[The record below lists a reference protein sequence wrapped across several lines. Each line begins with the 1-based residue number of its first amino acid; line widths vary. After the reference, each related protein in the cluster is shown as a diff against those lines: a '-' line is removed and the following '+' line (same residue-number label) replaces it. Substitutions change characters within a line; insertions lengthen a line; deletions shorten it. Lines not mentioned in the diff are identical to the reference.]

1 MDHLAAIIVL
11 AIRSFV
17 GSSVREMIIR
27 PTSRTILLTL
37 VWLHPL
43 SWFVGYN
50 NSLTHG
56 SLALVTSITAIFL
69 MLFGSIKIEDE
80 RKEMTPVSRFLLRW
94 FHTYGAV
101 ALTIAIVPLDSL
113 KNTFI
118 LVSVIAASVILA
130 VFLSEESPTAK
141 GIS

>member
-1 MDHLAAIIVL
+1 LDYLAAVFGL

-17 GSSVREMIIR
+17 GASVREMVIR
-27 PTSRTILLTL
+27 PTSRTILLML
-37 VWLHPL
+37 AWLHPL

-56 SLALVTSITAIFL
+56 SLALVTTTTAIFL

-80 RKEMTPVSRFLLRW
+80 RKEVTPVSRFLLRW

-101 ALTIAIVPLDSL
+101 AMAIAIVPLNSL
-113 KNTFI
+113 ENIFI
-118 LVSVIAASVILA
+118 LVSVIVASVILA
-130 VFLSEESPTAK
+130 VFLSEENPTAK

>member
-1 MDHLAAIIVL
+1 
-11 AIRSFV
+11 
-17 GSSVREMIIR
+17 
-27 PTSRTILLTL
+27 
-37 VWLHPL
+37 
-43 SWFVGYN
+43 
-50 NSLTHG
+50 
-56 SLALVTSITAIFL
+56 